1 MTEKTPTV
9 RETSEQEELLIDS
22 FMGQYDFSRLEHIV
36 VEAPTDATY
45 RAARELD
52 LMSVGGPL
60 VKALMWARELPHRLP
75 GRLGRRPAPPR
86 PERATLD
93 DLDSGTDWVLL
104 GERPGSEVVFGVVGT
119 FWRPD
124 IVWRRVEAADFASF
138 AEPGWGKIAAN
149 FSVRPYGAGRTLLV
163 YEART
168 RLTDPRSRTRFRW
181 YWAAVSPFVG
191 AVLRAAL
198 RSIKRDAEA
207 RPQVTITRV

>member
-1 MTEKTPTV
+1 MTEKTPTA
-9 RETSEQEELLIDS
+9 RETSGQEELLIDS
-22 FMGQYDFSRLEHIV
+22 FLDKPDFTRVEHMV
-36 VEAPTDATY
+36 VEAPPDVTY

-60 VKALMWARELPHRLP
+60 MKALMWARDLPHRLS
-75 GRLGRRPAPPR
+75 RKPAPPR

-93 DLDSGTDWVLL
+93 DLNTGGEWVLL

-119 FWRPD
+119 FWRPN
-124 IVWRRVEAADFASF
+124 IAWRRVEAADFAAF

-168 RLTDPRSRTRFRW
+168 RLTDQRSRTRFRW
-181 YWAAVSPFVG
+181 YWTAASPLVG
-191 AVLRAAL
+191 AVLRSVL
-198 RSIKRDAEA
+198 RTIKKDAEA
-207 RPQVTITRV
+207 RPQVTVTRV

>member
-1 MTEKTPTV
+1 MTEKTPTTY
-9 RETSEQEELLIDS
+9 ETPEQEELLIDS
-22 FMGQYDFSRLEHIV
+22 FMGDFDFSRVEHIV
-36 VEAPTDATY
+36 VRAPTDATY

-52 LMSVGGPL
+52 LMTVGGPL
-60 VKALMWARELPHRLP
+60 MKALMWARDMPRRL
-75 GRLGRRPAPPR
+75 RRKPAPPW

-93 DLDSGTDWVLL
+93 DLDSGGDWVLL
-104 GERPGSEVVFGVVGT
+104 GDRPGSEVVFGVVGT
-119 FWRPD
+119 FWRPN
-124 IVWRRVEAADFASF
+124 IVWRRVEAPDFAAF

-181 YWAAVSPFVG
+181 YWTAASPFIGV
-191 AVLRAAL
+191 VLRSAL
-198 RSIKRDAEA
+198 RTIKHDAEA

>member
-1 MTEKTPTV
+1 MADKTPTT
-9 RETSEQEELLIDS
+9 RQASGQEELLIDS
-22 FMGQYDFSRLEHIV
+22 FMDESDFSRIEHII
-36 VEAPTDATY
+36 VEAPTDVTY

-60 VKALMWARELPHRLP
+60 VKALMWARELPHRLS
-75 GRLGRRPAPPR
+75 RRPAPAR
-86 PERATLD
+86 PGRATLD

-181 YWAAVSPFVG
+181 YWTAASPFIG
-191 AVLRAAL
+191 TVLRAAL
-198 RSIKRDAEA
+198 RTIKHDAEA